1 MVFISCINRFITGDV
16 VEILD
21 IISATVF
28 PLYKGKCVILG
39 NICNNYCKGATFL
52 PAFITEL
59 FRTDKIRSYVSLSAS
74 LNFFYTVAVDGPP
87 TLSPTLVNIPKLR
100 IKFSSSN
107 A

>member
-21 IISATVF
+21 IISVTVF
-28 PLYKGKCVILG
+28 PLYKGKCVILD

-59 FRTDKIRSYVSLSAS
+59 DRTDKI
-74 LNFFYTVAVDGPP
+74 
-87 TLSPTLVNIPKLR
+87 
-100 IKFSSSN
+100 
-107 A
+107 